1 MTNGTAES
9 NTRWIVEV
17 KAGKQE
23 DFENIMKKNKKLF
36 VKIGQTKGNKLII
49 NDKKRRNSQSQC
61 RRTKKK
67 REKLIQIK
75 ITHNS

>member
-1 MTNGTAES
+1 
-9 NTRWIVEV
+9 
-17 KAGKQE
+17 
-23 DFENIMKKNKKLF
+23 MKKNKKLF